1 MKTNF
6 FNAVEFSHLLLEEN
20 TAAGDIVIDATA
32 GNGYDTKFL
41 ANLVGSQGKVFSF
54 DIQEEALNNTEELL
68 KKENLIDRVELI
80 LDSHA
85 NINKYV
91 KQKVAAVIFNLGY
104 LPGGNKEIITKSKS
118 TTAALEESI
127 KLLQKNG
134 LIILVIYSGH
144 QGGEKEKQVVTDFC
158 ESLDYREYNVLN
170 YNFINQEKA
179 PARVLAVKKRIK
191 E

>member
-41 ANLVGSQGKVFSF
+41 ANLVGDQGKVYSF
-54 DIQEEALNNTEELL
+54 DIQKKAIKNTKELL
-68 KKENLIDRVELI
+68 EKDDLINRAELI

-85 NINKYV
+85 NIDKYIN
-91 KQKVAAVIFNLGY
+91 QKVSAVIFNLGY
-104 LPGGNKEIITKSKS
+104 LPGGDKEIITRSKS
-118 TTAALEESI
+118 TTAAVEESI
-127 KLLQKNG
+127 KLLQENG

-144 QGGEKEKQVVTDFC
+144 QGGEEEKRAVLELT
-158 ESLDYREYNVLN
+158 SALDYKEYNVLN
-170 YNFINQEKA
+170 YKFINQPGPPPEI
-179 PARVLAVKKRIK
+179 VAVKKRN
-191 E
+191 